1 MDLGGGLNEILQ
13 MGAGEEVAEVDELA
27 VILIFDVDDTPA
39 VLASTDLLA
48 SNNDGLLGSD
58 NSEWDDVLCTISI
71 VIPSY
76 SLSSV
81 LLTLICAFNARSS
94 SSSSSL
100 SYGYIFKL
108 WKANSSLILTLKASR
123 SSRVKESDLAITGTT
138 LTTSESFLRTTISI
152 GFNAWPDGWIKK
164 RQQ

>member
-1 MDLGGGLNEILQ
+1 MDLRGGLDEILQ
-13 MGAGEEVAEVDELA
+13 VGAGEEVAEVDELA
-27 VILIFDVDDTPA
+27 VVLVLDVDDTPA

-48 SNNDGLLGSD
+48 SNNDGLLRSD
-58 NSEWDDVLCTISI
+58 NSEWNDILHTVSVMSPAIYP
-71 VIPSY
+71 PS
-76 SLSSV
+76 SA

-152 GFNAWPDGWIKK
+152 GFNA
-164 RQQ
+164 